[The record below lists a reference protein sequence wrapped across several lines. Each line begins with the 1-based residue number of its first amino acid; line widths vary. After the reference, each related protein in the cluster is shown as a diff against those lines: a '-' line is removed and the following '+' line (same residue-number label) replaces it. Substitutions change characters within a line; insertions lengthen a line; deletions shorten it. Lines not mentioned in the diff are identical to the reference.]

1 MSEELGKIE
10 KPSTEQFRKG
20 RRLFFVPLVF
30 APPEP
35 EGEFSDKIRSYW
47 DQVEKQITGL
57 EAKLGS
63 VQKVFHELVP
73 VGGEQGDSAIG
84 ELNTAGH
91 AIVRSRVERGAE
103 IQALEDIDVLTEFMD
118 WSRCLAV
125 GLQNPKV
132 MNKVYESYA
141 EVRSRRNEE
150 LAKRLDE
157 SLGEEE
163 IGLLLLREG
172 HQVQFPSDIE
182 VFYVSPPALD
192 DIKRWIRSREEE
204 FEAAA
209 REAAAGE
216 GTETEQATE
225 E

>member
-10 KPSTEQFRKG
+10 KPSTEQFKKG
-20 RRLFFVPLVF
+20 RKLFFVPLVF
-30 APPEP
+30 SPPEP
-35 EGEFSDKIRSYW
+35 EGEFSEKIRGYW
-47 DQVEKQITGL
+47 DEAEKHILGL
-57 EAKLGS
+57 EASLGS
-63 VQKVFHELVP
+63 VQKIFHELVP

-84 ELNTAGH
+84 DLNSAGLGL
-91 AIVRSRVERGAE
+91 VRTRLERGAE
-103 IQALEDIDVLTEFMD
+103 IQALEDIDLLTEFMD

-132 MNKVYESYA
+132 MNKVYESYT

-157 SLGEEE
+157 SLQEDE

-192 DIKRWIRSREEE
+192 EIKRWIRSREEE
-204 FEAAA
+204 FEAAMS
-209 REAAAGE
+209 EADSADSP
-216 GTETEQATE
+216 E